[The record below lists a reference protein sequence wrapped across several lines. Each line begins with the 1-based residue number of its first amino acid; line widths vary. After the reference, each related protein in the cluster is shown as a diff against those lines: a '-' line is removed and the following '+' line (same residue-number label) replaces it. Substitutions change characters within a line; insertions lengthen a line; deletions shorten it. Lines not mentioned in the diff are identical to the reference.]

1 MPTLKSINDHKQT
14 DLYSFILNSI
24 LFAYITYA
32 LIKWINNK
40 VKMGKRS
47 LIIMAV
53 LGLLTQALKQ
63 MEYGIMGAMI
73 LAVLAFVCTRVL
85 PAPQLSVQNK
95 AILITG
101 CDSGIGH
108 NLAKY
113 LDSLGFQVFAG
124 CLFKDGPGEQ
134 QLREACSNRLVT
146 LQLDVSNT
154 QQVEDAAKTVAI
166 HLNEKKLWG
175 IVNNAGIC
183 FIGNVEMMTTED
195 MQKIMAVNFFGPV
208 NVCKAFLPLLRQGSG
223 RLINIASNT
232 GLAPVPL
239 MGIYCASKSA
249 ISTMSEVWR
258 YELKMWGIKVS
269 TIVPSGYKT
278 GILAYDKSST
288 AERWWKSASDVVRK
302 DYGRDCFNITFKQKN
317 HESFLSSDF
326 TEIISNITDGL
337 LSTNPKTYYYS
348 GFLAR
353 TLPFL
358 YLHLPS
364 SLSDP
369 LMNVLVNWFDFK
381 PKCLYSGR
389 DPKRA

>member
-1 MPTLKSINDHKQT
+1 MADSLNNLFYLTRHISGETVMPTLKSINDHKQT

-302 DYGRDCFNITFKQKN
+302 DYGRDCFEITFKQK
-317 HESFLSSDF
+317 S
-326 TEIISNITDGL
+326 IY
-337 LSTNPKTYYYS
+337 TNKQVI
-348 GFLAR
+348 
-353 TLPFL
+353 
-358 YLHLPS
+358 H
-364 SLSDP
+364 
-369 LMNVLVNWFDFK
+369 
-381 PKCLYSGR
+381 
-389 DPKRA
+389 